1 MEMCILFF
9 LSEVT
14 CMTSIISDSVQ
25 FLNIKVVLFFNLNVI
40 QIKIKNVQV
49 WLTFPHNPLMEIIKQ
64 NYSIF

>member
-49 WLTFPHNPLMEIIKQ
+49 
-64 NYSIF
+64 